1 MERRRLIKLYLSSP
15 FSRTGILPGGKL
27 IPLFCWEFTFP
38 SSESRILK
46 GYEFPPGREPP
57 LFGGC
62 SRTCHGLSTPQV
74 LQESSSF
81 CLSATKT
88 LLKKVCFAKAMDVAD
103 ATTKTEQAKLSIPLL
118 ANCSLLALPTGLKW
132 KLHLQWPL

>member
-1 MERRRLIKLYLSSP
+1 MIKLHLSSP
-15 FSRTGILPGGKL
+15 FSRTGRLPGGRL
-27 IPLFCWEFTFP
+27 IPRFCWEFTFL

-62 SRTCHGLSTPQV
+62 SRTCHGLSRPHVVSGEV
-74 LQESSSF
+74 LHEPSSF

-88 LLKKVCFAKAMDVAD
+88 LLKKVCFAKVMDVAD
-103 ATTKTEQAKLSIPLL
+103 AMTKTEQPKLSIPLL
-118 ANCSLLALPTGLKW
+118 ANCSLLALLAGLKW
-132 KLHLQWPL
+132 KLHLQRPL